1 MNVDKISL
9 RALEPSDIEVLL
21 KIENDDRY
29 WKYANRTEPYSRN
42 LLQKYIEQQKQDIF

>member
-29 WKYANRTEPYSRN
+29 WKYTSKIY
-42 LLQKYIEQQKQDIF
+42 